1 MRFQATESN
10 VPEVDM
16 TPMIDI
22 VFQLIAFFMLITNFE
37 QTQADERVKLPSD
50 QLAMPLEVARV
61 KQLTLNIGFIRDKQ
75 ENKLSEALV
84 FYAGQD
90 IPVLNMGEWLDKEAR
105 IYKQGG
111 TDPKDV
117 TIVFRADKETPTGL
131 VQELMSMCQKSGFV
145 KFAWSALQ
153 TVEQ

>member
-1 MRFQATESN
+1 MRIKSSKPALA
-10 VPEVDM
+10 EVDM

-61 KQLTLNIGFIRDKQ
+61 KQLTLNIGFIRDKHGI
-75 ENKLSEALV
+75 KRSEAFV
-84 FYAGQD
+84 FYAGED
-90 IPVLNMGEWLDKEAR
+90 IPVLNMGKWLDKEAR

-131 VQELMSMCQKSGFV
+131 VQELMSLSQNAGFE
-145 KFAWSALQ
+145 KFAWSAIQ
-153 TVEQ
+153 KIE

>member
-1 MRFQATESN
+1 MRIESSEP
-10 VPEVDM
+10 VSAEIDM

-61 KQLTLNIGFIRDKQ
+61 KQLTLNIGFLRDKDGNRRSQ
-75 ENKLSEALV
+75 AFV
-84 FYAGQD
+84 FYAGKN
-90 IPVLNMGEWLDKEAR
+90 IPVLNMGKWLDKEAR

-117 TIVFRADKETPTGL
+117 TIVFRADKEIPTGL
-131 VQELMSMCQKSGFV
+131 VPHQATSFFS
-145 KFAWSALQ
+145 
-153 TVEQ
+153 